1 MKLGLIAMSGVRA
14 HNAELMALGLTLP
27 GFVDRS
33 RVIASLPSLGLL
45 TLAGLT
51 PPDLEVQ
58 YLEVP
63 DLAQVEEVPQEFD
76 AVAISSFS
84 AQIHEAYT
92 LADRYRAL
100 GTRVILGGLHVSA
113 LPLEAMRHADAVVVG
128 EGEPSWPTVIS
139 DLRAGTMKQIYDS
152 RSVNYTFAN
161 SPMPRFDLLDM
172 DRYNRITV
180 QTQRGCPFRCEFCA
194 ASIRISPTYKI
205 KPVDRVIAEIRAV
218 KRRWARPFIEFADD
232 NTFVNKPHSK
242 QLLRAIAKENIRWF
256 TETDISV
263 ADDDELLSLVHDAGC
278 AEILIGFESTTFS
291 AVDGIEQR
299 ANWKARKVDS
309 YLNAIRKIQDHGI
322 RVNGC
327 FILGLDSTGPESF
340 DGIWQFIQ
348 QSGLYDIQITVQ
360 TAFPGTPLYTRL
372 KQEGRIVRD
381 EAWELCTLFD
391 VNFLPR
397 KMSVSQLEAGLRA
410 LAQRV
415 YADEVTKARRAN
427 FYRNYRRKFRA
438 IASSGPFGENPPLLD
453 AEKGGAYKVQ

>member
-14 HNAELMALGLTLP
+14 HNAQLMELGLTLP
-27 GFVDRS
+27 GFVERS

-51 PPDLEVQ
+51 PQDVDMQ
-58 YLEVP
+58 YLEVA
-63 DLAQVEEVPQEFD
+63 DLAQLDGVPQEFD

-84 AQIHEAYT
+84 AQMHEAYA
-92 LADRYRAL
+92 LADRYRDL

-113 LPLEAMRHADAVVVG
+113 LPLEAMRHADAVVIG
-128 EGEPSWPTVIS
+128 EGEPVWPSVVA
-139 DLRAGTMKQIYDS
+139 DLRAGALKPIYDA
-152 RSVNYTFAN
+152 RGANYTFAN
-161 SPMPRFDLLDM
+161 SPMPRFDLLEI
-172 DRYNRITV
+172 DRYNRITL

-194 ASIRISPTYKI
+194 ASIRISPTYKV
-205 KPVDRVIAEIRAV
+205 KPVDRVIAEIHAI

-232 NTFVNKPHSK
+232 NTFVNKTHSK
-242 QLLRAIAKENIRWF
+242 QLLRAVAKENIRWF
-256 TETDISV
+256 TETDVSV
-263 ADDDELLSLVHDAGC
+263 ADDEELLALLHDAGC

-299 ANWKARKVDS
+299 ANWKARKADS
-309 YLNAIRKIQDHGI
+309 YLNAIRKIQDHGV

-340 DGIWQFIQ
+340 AGIWQFIQ

-360 TAFPGTPLYTRL
+360 TAFPGTPLYMRL
-372 KQEGRIVRD
+372 KQEGRILRD

-397 KMSVSQLEAGLRA
+397 KMSVSELEAGLRS
-410 LAQRV
+410 LAGRI
-415 YADEVTKARRAN
+415 YADEVTKARSAA
-427 FYRNYRRKFRA
+427 FHRNYRRKLRERSA
-438 IASSGPFGENPPLLD
+438 RSRQLATNLSIAS
-453 AEKGGAYKVQ
+453 